1 MRWAT
6 AALAAAIT
14 GKTVAGNECTQP
26 AVRREWRVL
35 AEQEKV
41 DYIAAVK
48 CLTTKPSK
56 VGLATSLYEDFPW
69 IHSQLNS
76 NIHFVASFLPW
87 HRWFVHLYESEL
99 RGQCNYR
106 GTMPYWDWTQD
117 SGALPSAPVFLESTT
132 SGFGA
137 GGLQNEFQS
146 PTRPNPLTS
155 CVTTGAFANLS
166 LTYYTTTERTHCLN
180 RSFNNGTGS
189 SPTDDSWQAALYSP
203 AMIANIT
210 DKSPSFEKFW
220 VELENNP
227 HGAIHNSIGGDMVP
241 STSPNDPL
249 FFLHHSQ
256 VDRLWWI
263 WQQKDPMTRNSDYSG
278 NKYPYDDETPASLAD
293 TMTFGGLS
301 TNITVADVMST
312 IRGGLCYGYA

>member
-56 VGLATSLYEDFPW
+56 VGLATSL
-69 IHSQLNS
+69 
-76 NIHFVASFLPW
+76 SFCRILLALAP
-87 HRWFVHLYESEL
+87 L
-99 RGQCNYR
+99 
-106 GTMPYWDWTQD
+106 DWTQD